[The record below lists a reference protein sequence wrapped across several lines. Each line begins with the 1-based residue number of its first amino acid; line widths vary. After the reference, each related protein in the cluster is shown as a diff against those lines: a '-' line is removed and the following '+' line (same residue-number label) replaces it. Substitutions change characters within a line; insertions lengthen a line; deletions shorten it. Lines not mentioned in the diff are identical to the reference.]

1 MTAPADG
8 NAGAGDAAGSFGEIP
23 RPNEAYGAQNPRF
36 ADSDRNDGQQG
47 QVSQGVDL
55 GPNFERLEEERPELV
70 NALRELVRQYRVEG
84 VAARMHEIR
93 RIRQARLFWQGL
105 QYAWWN
111 PNDMNWHLPFEQK
124 FNDDRTLEEM
134 PRYQFV
140 TNFYQGFGLSFVAVL
155 SQDVPSVRFYPQ
167 SAQSLVDI
175 AAARAASDV
184 AELIERNNHVEQ
196 LLTSI
201 GYFLWTDGKV
211 GAYVRFV
218 KDGQRFGFRE
228 EEILAAVEIPLGVD
242 TWVCPSCGRETPVVG
257 YEEVQN
263 GYPRS
268 AISDQETIQD
278 AGNLP
283 RSLDSG
289 LQKAQTSAR
298 DDNFGFGENDG
309 AVGSGAGT
317 GHNPES
323 AYAVDLAGESLAPEG
338 VSYTCP
344 GCGAELG
351 ERDLRRAERVT
362 VPRVVETR
370 RVANGQEVISIAGGL
385 ELNTPVWANEMHEY
399 PYLQWQAEVHRAKLK
414 AAYPL
419 AAGKIESAPS
429 QGPEDVYAR
438 VSRLSV
444 EQGLPSIH
452 PGDALMNLITFDRTW
467 LRPWAFYGI
476 ENEEVRNELLAL
488 FPDGC
493 YVGFAGDVYCE
504 ARNESMD
511 DHWRVLHA
519 LPGDG
524 QNRPSVGDSLVQVQ
538 ERYNTLSNMQ
548 AETYEYGIPPI
559 YADPQVLDFDA
570 LANQVAEP
578 AAHFP
583 ARARPGQPLAAG
595 FFQPAPAQVPPD
607 MIRHQQDLI
616 GPVSQFLTGL
626 FPAVF
631 GGNMEDVKT
640 ASGYA
645 MARDQAMGRL
655 GLVWRRLKQFY
666 GEVMLLGVDCFRKN
680 RPEDVDV
687 PLLGPDG
694 TLDARMIRVGDLKGN
709 ICVHPEADET
719 FPRLKSQQ
727 RGVLQQLFGLK
738 DPLIQEA
745 LAEPANLGYIKN
757 VLGLTELVIPGEDS
771 RNKQLREIQ
780 VLLGSVPI
788 VVHVSENVTR
798 DSSVAGK
805 AENPEG
811 SPNDSGGTRDT
822 EHGPRTVVL
831 PSVPVDLLLDDHA
844 VEFEECKRWANS
856 EAGQSAKMTN
866 PAGFANVRAHAEAHL
881 RAMTTFAPPT
891 DSSTQQ
897 PPAVRR
903 GQVSPPPAPAPV
915 HEPRAPMVARTPRES
930 STRADAERDGQGD
943 HWVTINGNHVL
954 ISEPQ
959 GKQPAQAQPAASI
972 KVLNKDVTIAYDPRL
987 SVEEKL
993 RASKEIAAAVDL
1005 LNKNADKLTD
1015 DEKKAIGE
1023 ISSVFETASDKDK
1036 LGATGKGSMTLSK
1049 DYMEAAGVSA
1059 AWLASLF
1066 GHEGQHYLNSGKY
1079 SGTERWRDEQS
1090 ASRVQLGIGNKI
1102 GFSPNER
1109 SSLQNWMDDKNRATM
1124 QEHMEKGYTY

>member
-1 MTAPADG
+1 MRYAEPGMTAPADG
-8 NAGAGDAAGSFGEIP
+8 NSAGDAAK
-23 RPNEAYGAQNPRF
+23 YGA
-36 ADSDRNDGQQG
+36 
-47 QVSQGVDL
+47 GV
-55 GPNFERLEEERPELV
+55 GPNFELLEEERPELV
-70 NALRELVRQYRVEG
+70 NALRELVRQYRQEG
-84 VAARMHEIR
+84 VTARRHEIR

-124 FNDDRTLEEM
+124 FNDGRALEEM

-175 AAARAASDV
+175 AAAKASSDV
-184 AELIERNNHVEQ
+184 AELVERNNHVEQ

-201 GYFLWTDGKV
+201 GYFLWTDGKL
-211 GAYVRFV
+211 GAYVRYV
-218 KDGQRFGFRE
+218 ADGQRFGFRE
-228 EEILAAVEIPLGVD
+228 QEIVAGVEIPLGEDV
-242 TWVCPSCGRETPVVG
+242 WKCSSCGRETAVDGDQRSDNSEQEAGDDGETLPG
-257 YEEVQN
+257 SLRSGQQN
-263 GYPRS
+263 
-268 AISDQETIQD
+268 AL
-278 AGNLP
+278 A
-283 RSLDSG
+283 SG
-289 LQKAQTSAR
+289 R
-298 DDNFGFGENDG
+298 DDSEGDGRISGDEFDGEVLRGANGAPLRMTNFGNAGRLE
-309 AVGSGAGT
+309 AGT
-317 GHNPES
+317 TGM
-323 AYAVDLAGESLAPEG
+323 
-338 VSYTCP
+338 CP

-351 ERDLRRAERVT
+351 QRELKRAERVT

-385 ELNTPVWANEMHEY
+385 ELNTPVWANEMHEF
-399 PYLQWQAEVHRAKLK
+399 PYLQWQTEVHRAKLK
-414 AAYPL
+414 AAYPQ
-419 AAGKIESAPS
+419 AANKIETTPS
-429 QGPEDVYAR
+429 QGAEDMYAR
-438 VSRLSV
+438 VSRISV

-467 LRPWAFYGI
+467 LRPWAFYSV
-476 ENEEVRNELLAL
+476 EDEDVRRELLVL

-493 YVGFAGDVYCE
+493 YVAFAGDAYCE

-538 ERYNTLSNMQ
+538 ERYNVLSNMQ

-616 GPVSQFLTGL
+616 GPVAQFLTGL

-645 MARDQAMGRL
+645 LARDQALGRL

-666 GEVMLLGVDCFRKN
+666 GEVMLLGVESFRKN

-694 TLDARMIRVGDLKGN
+694 MLDARMIRVADLKGN
-709 ICVHPEADET
+709 VAVHPETDET

-745 LAEPANLGYIKN
+745 MADPANIGYIKN
-757 VLGLTELVIPGEDS
+757 VLGLTELVVPGEDS

-780 VLLGSVPI
+780 VLLGSAPI
-788 VVHVSENVTR
+788 VVQVPA
-798 DSSVAGK
+798 AGDQI
-805 AENPEG
+805 AANSNQEA
-811 SPNDSGGTRDT
+811 GGASHTM
-822 EHGPRTVVL
+822 VL
-831 PSVPVDLLLDDHA
+831 PSVAVDLLLDNHA

-856 EAGQSAKMTN
+856 EAGQSARMTN

-881 RAMTTFAPPT
+881 RAMT
-891 DSSTQQ
+891 
-897 PPAVRR
+897 PPAPVPNPAPLVHEPHAALSR
-903 GQVSPPPAPAPV
+903 GSSPPPP
-915 HEPRAPMVARTPRES
+915 S
-930 STRADAERDGQGD
+930 AE
-943 HWVTINGNHVL
+943 L
-954 ISEPQ
+954 
-959 GKQPAQAQPAASI
+959 
-972 KVLNKDVTIAYDPRL
+972 
-987 SVEEKL
+987 
-993 RASKEIAAAVDL
+993 
-1005 LNKNADKLTD
+1005 
-1015 DEKKAIGE
+1015 
-1023 ISSVFETASDKDK
+1023 
-1036 LGATGKGSMTLSK
+1036 
-1049 DYMEAAGVSA
+1049 
-1059 AWLASLF
+1059 
-1066 GHEGQHYLNSGKY
+1066 
-1079 SGTERWRDEQS
+1079 
-1090 ASRVQLGIGNKI
+1090 
-1102 GFSPNER
+1102 
-1109 SSLQNWMDDKNRATM
+1109 
-1124 QEHMEKGYTY
+1124 

>member
-1 MTAPADG
+1 
-8 NAGAGDAAGSFGEIP
+8 
-23 RPNEAYGAQNPRF
+23 
-36 ADSDRNDGQQG
+36 
-47 QVSQGVDL
+47 VSQVVDL
-55 GPNFERLEEERPELV
+55 GPNFEKLEEERPELV

-84 VAARMHEIR
+84 VTARMHEIR

-124 FNDDRTLEEM
+124 FNDDRALEEM

-140 TNFYQGFGLSFVAVL
+140 TNFYQGFGLSFIAVL

-184 AELIERNNHVEQ
+184 SELVERNNHVEH

-201 GYFLWTDGKV
+201 GYFLWTDGKL
-211 GAYVRFV
+211 GAYVRYV

-228 EEILAAVEIPLGVD
+228 EEVLEAVEIPLGID
-242 TWVCPSCGRETPVVG
+242 TWVCPECGKETPVG
-257 YEEVQN
+257 SGQGIEDGDQ
-263 GYPRS
+263 RS
-268 AISDQETIQD
+268 ATSDQESAED

-298 DDNFGFGENDG
+298 DDNRGRDGNPRTSARDDNYGFDG
-309 AVGSGAGT
+309 DDGVVGGGAG
-317 GHNPES
+317 GG
-323 AYAVDLAGESLAPEG
+323 LAGQNNRNADDDEILRSAKNADTRMTAP
-338 VSYTCP
+338 SFTCP
-344 GCGAELG
+344 QCGAELG
-351 ERDLRRAERVT
+351 EKDLRRAERVT

-476 ENEEVRNELLAL
+476 EDEEVRNELLAL

-504 ARNESMD
+504 ARNENMD

-595 FFQPAPAQVPPD
+595 FFQPAAAQVPPD

-687 PLLGPDG
+687 LLLGPDG

-709 ICVHPEADET
+709 ICVHPETDET

-745 LAEPANLGYIKN
+745 LADPANLGYIKN

-780 VLLGSVPI
+780 QLLGSAPI
-788 VVHVSENVTR
+788 VVGRGDQRSASGDQE
-798 DSSVAGK
+798 AGI
-805 AENPEG
+805 
-811 SPNDSGGTRDT
+811 
-822 EHGPRTVVL
+822 VVL
-831 PSVPVDLLLDDHA
+831 PSVAVDLLMDEHA

-866 PAGFANVRAHAEAHL
+866 PVGFANVRAHAEAHL
-881 RAMTTFAPPT
+881 RAMQGTVT
-891 DSSTQQ
+891 
-897 PPAVRR
+897 R
-903 GQVSPPPAPAPV
+903 GS
-915 HEPRAPMVARTPRES
+915 
-930 STRADAERDGQGD
+930 
-943 HWVTINGNHVL
+943 
-954 ISEPQ
+954 
-959 GKQPAQAQPAASI
+959 
-972 KVLNKDVTIAYDPRL
+972 
-987 SVEEKL
+987 
-993 RASKEIAAAVDL
+993 
-1005 LNKNADKLTD
+1005 
-1015 DEKKAIGE
+1015 
-1023 ISSVFETASDKDK
+1023 
-1036 LGATGKGSMTLSK
+1036 
-1049 DYMEAAGVSA
+1049 
-1059 AWLASLF
+1059 
-1066 GHEGQHYLNSGKY
+1066 
-1079 SGTERWRDEQS
+1079 
-1090 ASRVQLGIGNKI
+1090 
-1102 GFSPNER
+1102 
-1109 SSLQNWMDDKNRATM
+1109 
-1124 QEHMEKGYTY
+1124 